1 LAAVESTVRSS
12 DASRP
17 EEVPATFSD
26 AGDSDA
32 EIDRYHLE

>member
-1 LAAVESTVRSS
+1 VNGT
-12 DASRP
+12 DPASRP
-17 EEVPATFSD
+17 AATFSD